1 MLHIRYQPGHNDG
14 FGAQYQRI
22 IGIYCI
28 CKAYNI
34 KYLHRNFDD
43 IEYQGL
49 QSLASNTNSS
59 AFVNEC
65 NQRIFIKSATK
76 LDTNMPT
83 LECDADK
90 IDITNIMAL
99 KEKCIQENVNIIL
112 NLRLPYNVTEYNP
125 DIYKFAKNLYVT
137 KLPKNPTFTIGIH
150 VRRGELYVVDSD
162 RMLPNS
168 FYIQTAQRIIR
179 ICNECNVN
187 FIIELYTEIPESDIS
202 VTNETVGVN
211 GRVKKP
217 ITIFQNAGDIHEFD
231 ALPNVNKYINEN
243 VLDTFDRMINCDIL
257 IGSRSSLSACA
268 SYLKQGLTVYHKFWH
283 NMISSDVEVSDRNFD
298 SKVRRFVSIT
308 SNPNVYP
315 NEIPKRIYQVWMQ
328 GNLDDYVKINIMSL
342 NAGYEYSFFKESDC
356 ISYIRQH
363 FDEGILN
370 TFHSLKRP
378 AHKCDLFRYCLLY
391 REGGIYVDCDIRVT
405 APFDSMIE
413 MSNYSNFITA
423 LGAHSNAAF
432 GECCNGFII
441 TKPNNPI
448 FLDLIKHIV
457 DTQNPVDYG
466 GFVKDLYNKLNA
478 PLPFCNFTTNDVNCY
493 IFKEVQAAPGKYY
506 IINSDN
512 QIIMTTNGHNYIQT
526 P

>member
-1 MLHIRYQPGHNDG
+1 MLHIRYKPGHNDG

-34 KYLHRNFDD
+34 KYLHCPFSD

-49 QSLASNTNSS
+49 QSLASNANSI
-59 AFVNEC
+59 AFVHEC
-65 NQRIFIKSATK
+65 NQRVNIETIAESDSNLPQF
-76 LDTNMPT
+76 
-83 LECDADK
+83 ECDADR
-90 IDITNIMAL
+90 IDIINIMAL
-99 KEKCIQENVNIIL
+99 KQKCIQENINIIL
-112 NLRLPYNVTEYNP
+112 NLRLPYPVTDRNP

-150 VRRGELYVVDSD
+150 VRRGELYVVDSH

-179 ICNECNVN
+179 ICNECKVN
-187 FIIELYTEIPESDIS
+187 YMIELYTEMPETDIS

-211 GRVKKP
+211 GRIANP
-217 ITIFQNAGDIHEFD
+217 ITILQNAGNVHEFD
-231 ALPNVNKYINEN
+231 VLPNLNKYINEN
-243 VLDTFDRMINCDIL
+243 VLDTFDRMINSDIL

-298 SKVRRFVSIT
+298 SKVQRFISGA
-308 SNPNVYP
+308 SNPNAYS

-328 GNLDDYVKINIMSL
+328 GNLDDYVKTNIMIL
-342 NAGYEYSFFKESDC
+342 NADYEYSFFKESDC
-356 ISYIRQH
+356 VSYIRQH
-363 FDEGILN
+363 FDEEILN
-370 TFHSLKRP
+370 TFNNLRRP

-391 REGGIYVDCDIRVT
+391 REGGIYVDCDIQVM

-423 LGAHSNAAF
+423 LGAHSNSKF

-448 FLDLIKHIV
+448 FLKLIKHIV

-466 GFVKDLYNKLNA
+466 GFVKDLYNKLNK
-478 PLPFCNFTTNDVNCY
+478 PQPFCNFTANDANCY
-493 IFKEVQAAPGKYY
+493 LFKEVKAEDKYY
-506 IINSDN
+506 IINVDH

-526 P
+526 Q

>member
-1 MLHIRYQPGHNDG
+1 
-14 FGAQYQRI
+14 
-22 IGIYCI
+22 
-28 CKAYNI
+28 
-34 KYLHRNFDD
+34 
-43 IEYQGL
+43 
-49 QSLASNTNSS
+49 
-59 AFVNEC
+59 VNC
-65 NQRIFIKSATK
+65 N
-76 LDTNMPT
+76 
-83 LECDADK
+83 
-90 IDITNIMAL
+90 
-99 KEKCIQENVNIIL
+99 
-112 NLRLPYNVTEYNP
+112 
-125 DIYKFAKNLYVT
+125 
-137 KLPKNPTFTIGIH
+137 
-150 VRRGELYVVDSD
+150 
-162 RMLPNS
+162 
-168 FYIQTAQRIIR
+168 
-179 ICNECNVN
+179 
-187 FIIELYTEIPESDIS
+187 IELYTEIPETDIS

-231 ALPNVNKYINEN
+231 VLPNVNKYINEN
-243 VLDTFDRMINCDIL
+243 VLDTFDRMINSDIL

-283 NMISSDVEVSDRNFD
+283 NMISNDVEVSDRNFD

-308 SNPNVYP
+308 SNPNIYP

-328 GNLDDYVKINIMSL
+328 GNLDDYVKINIMAL
-342 NAGYEYSFFKESDC
+342 NAGYEYRFFKESDC

-370 TFHSLKRP
+370 TFNSLKRP

-391 REGGIYVDCDIRVT
+391 REGGIYVDCDIRTT

-413 MSNYSNFITA
+413 MSNYSNFVTA

-448 FLDLIKHIV
+448 FLNLIKHIV

-478 PLPFCNFTTNDVNCY
+478 PVPFCNFNINEVNCY
-493 IFKEVQAAPGKYY
+493 VFREVKVEDKYY
-506 IINSDN
+506 IINADN

-526 P
+526 Q

>member
-1 MLHIRYQPGHNDG
+1 MLHIRYKPGHNDG

-34 KYLHRNFDD
+34 KYLHSPFAD

-49 QSLASNTNSS
+49 QSLASNTNSD

-65 NQRIFIKSATK
+65 NHRINIETI
-76 LDTNMPT
+76 
-83 LECDADK
+83 ADFDSNVPMVEVNYDR
-90 IDITNIMAL
+90 IDIIQIMAL
-99 KEKCIQENVNIIL
+99 KQKCIQENINIIL
-112 NLRLPYNVTEYNP
+112 NLRLPYNVTELNP
-125 DIYKFAKNLYVT
+125 DIYKFAKKLYVT

-150 VRRGELYVVDSD
+150 VRRGELYVVDSN

-168 FYIQTAQRIIR
+168 FYIQTVQRIIR
-179 ICNECNVN
+179 TCNECKVN
-187 FIIELYTEIPESDIS
+187 YVIELYTEIPETDIS

-211 GRVKKP
+211 GRIANP
-217 ITIFQNAGDIHEFD
+217 ITILQNAGNIQEFD
-231 ALPNVNKYINEN
+231 VLPNLNKYINEN
-243 VLDTFDRMINCDIL
+243 LLDTFDRMINCDIL
-257 IGSRSSLSACA
+257 IGSRSSLTACA

-283 NMISSDVEVSDRNFD
+283 NMISSDVDVYDRNFD
-298 SKVRRFVSIT
+298 SKMRRFMSAKST
-308 SNPNVYP
+308 TH
-315 NEIPKRIYQVWMQ
+315 EIPKRIYQVWMQ
-328 GNLDDYVKINIMSL
+328 GNLSEYVKTNIMLL
-342 NAGYEYSFFKESDC
+342 NADYEYSFFNESDC

-363 FDEGILN
+363 FDEVLLN
-370 TFHSLKRP
+370 TFNALKRP

-391 REGGIYVDCDIRVT
+391 REGGIYVDCDIQVT
-405 APFDSMIE
+405 VPFDSMIE
-413 MSNYSNFITA
+413 MSNYSNFVTA
-423 LGAHSNAAF
+423 LGAHSNSKF

-478 PLPFCNFTTNDVNCY
+478 PLPFCNFTANDANCY
-493 IFKEVQAAPGKYY
+493 LFKEVQSHGKYY
-506 IINSDN
+506 IINVVN
-512 QIIMTTNGHNYIQT
+512 QNIMNTNGHNYI
-526 P
+526 PSY

>member
-34 KYLHRNFDD
+34 KYLHREFDD

-49 QSLASNTNSS
+49 QSLASNANSAS
-59 AFVNEC
+59 FVKDC
-65 NQRIFIKSATK
+65 NQRIYIETINK
-76 LDTNMPT
+76 LDTTKRT

-90 IDITNIMAL
+90 IDIDSIMAL
-99 KEKCIQENVNIIL
+99 KNKCIQENINILL
-112 NLRLPYNVTEYNP
+112 NLRLPYIVTEQIP

-137 KLPKNPTFTIGIH
+137 KLPKNTTFTIGIH

-187 FIIELYTEIPESDIS
+187 YKIELYTEIPETDIS
-202 VTNETVGVN
+202 VTNETIGVN

-217 ITIFQNAGDIHEFD
+217 ITISQNAGDIHEFD
-231 ALPNVNKYINEN
+231 VLPNVNKYINEN
-243 VLDTFDRMINCDIL
+243 VLDTFDRMINSDIL

-328 GNLDDYVKINIMSL
+328 GNLDDYVKINIMAL

-370 TFHSLKRP
+370 TFNSLKRP
-378 AHKCDLFRYCLLY
+378 AHKSDLFRYCLLY
-391 REGGIYVDCDIRVT
+391 REGGIYVDCDIRIT

-413 MSNYSNFITA
+413 MSNYSNFVTA

-448 FLDLIKHIV
+448 FLNLIKHIV

-466 GFVKDLYNKLNA
+466 GFVKDLYNKLNK
-478 PLPFCNFTTNDVNCY
+478 PLPFCNFTTNEVNCY
-493 IFKEVQAAPGKYY
+493 LFHEVQAAGKYY

-526 P
+526 Q